1 MILESVGPEIAAIT
15 LDRAPANAIAPED
28 IKAMHAAL
36 ASAAGQCRALLLRAR
51 GRFFCAGADV
61 SIMQAGSDVTERATR
76 LAAFAKDLQDLC
88 AALEAF
94 PAPTICALDG
104 IATGGGMELA
114 LACDFRI
121 AANGVRLGLPETKLG
136 LIPGAGGTQR
146 VTRIVGRARALEL
159 ILTGKLI
166 TAEEAARIGLIHEAV
181 EGGAEARALQL
192 AAELAGQPRRALL
205 EAKRCIGLAGS
216 AQGWVAEIEATRA
229 LHLEPETQ
237 ERIAAFMARSSAKK
251 G

>member
-1 MILESVGPEIAAIT
+1 MILESAGPEIAAIT
-15 LDRAPANAIAPED
+15 LDRAPANAIAPGD
-28 IKAMHAAL
+28 ITDIHAAL
-36 ASAAGQCRALLLRAR
+36 KSAAGKCRVLVLRAR

-61 SIMQAGSDVTERATR
+61 SIMQAGSDAEERANR

-88 AALEAF
+88 AAIEAF

-121 AANGVRLGLPETKLG
+121 AARGVRLGLPETKLG

-146 VTRIVGRARALEL
+146 VTRIIGRARALEL
-159 ILTGKLI
+159 ILTGRLI
-166 TAEEAARIGLIHEAV
+166 LAEEAAQIGLVHEAV
-181 EGGAEARALQL
+181 DGGAEARALQL
-192 AAELAGQPRRALL
+192 ATELAGQPRCALQ
-205 EAKRCIGLAGS
+205 EAKRCIGLAGTDE
-216 AQGWVAEIEATRA
+216 GWVAEIEATRA